1 MKMPNMLQSAM
12 LQTVATSAIVM
23 SAFVAAPAYAQEAA
37 ADEAGIGE
45 IVVTAQRREQS
56 IQDVALSVTAIGGE
70 KLAAAGVVDISKL
83 DQLVPG
89 LQLGQSGNDAR
100 PAIRGARTENVSV
113 QQDPVIGFFVDG
125 IYRSR
130 TSQAL
135 AAFVDTNRV
144 EVLRGPQ
151 GTLYGRNTF
160 GGAINII
167 SNAPSDRLELGANLT
182 VGNFK
187 QFRLDGFA
195 NLPITNTLFLR
206 VSGAIDQHDGYV
218 KNTFDRSNDIKD
230 KKERYIRAQL
240 RFEPSDEA
248 DATIRASYWKQG
260 GNGASDFGYFNAGT
274 PIDPNATAPFTF
286 AEVVGSSLSRVNT
299 RVGAGNLPSDAGP
312 YSIAR
317 DTLFDLDTE
326 QKTLDFESNID
337 LGIAN
342 AKVLV
347 GYADFSSTRT
357 ADADLSILPSGF
369 EAQIDEAET
378 FTQEVQLSSTGKGP
392 LKWTVGAYHLT
403 DKVLGVFLFDRIF
416 ATNAMNRPIIGTP
429 AAAGSDFNS
438 RAIIQTD
445 ALAFYG
451 EATYSILDNV
461 RVTGGVRYSRD
472 EKDFRRQTN
481 ANYVLPIVFTTPSF
495 FDSQT
500 FEKVTWRGGAEFD
513 VGADHLLYATASSG
527 FQSGGFNNSADAVT
541 GGASFDEQT
550 VVAYEIGSKN
560 KFFDGKLIANL
571 AIFQNDFKGL
581 LAQEFVTVGTTV
593 LSIST
598 NAGAARA
605 RGAELELKLRAADG
619 LDLNAQ
625 IAINDAKFGRYLLA
639 EPVSGQ
645 TVDLRG
651 GRIPLSPKFAAGFG
665 AEYNIDLGNNG
676 NVIPQFNI
684 NYSSSYSTND
694 IDYRFGNQKAYTKID
709 LSLTYEAPNS
719 NFYFQAYGRNVTNEA
734 VLNRTVRFGQ
744 NAIAQNFGDP
754 ATFGIRIGI
763 RN

>member
-1 MKMPNMLQSAM
+1 MKLSKLSLLATTAPLAAM
-12 LQTVATSAIVM
+12 LVTT
-23 SAFVAAPAYAQEAA
+23 PLYAQEAA
-37 ADEAGIGE
+37 AEEESGIGE

-167 SNAPSDRLELGANLT
+167 SNAPTNDLGLGANLT

-195 NLPITNTLFLR
+195 NLPISETLFLR
-206 VSGAIDQHDGYV
+206 ISGAIDQHDGYV

-286 AEVVGSSLSRVNT
+286 AEVLNSSLRRVNA

-317 DTLFDLDTE
+317 DTQFDLDTE

-337 LGIAN
+337 FGIAN

-347 GYADFSSTRT
+347 GYADFTSTRT

-378 FTQEVQLSSTGKGP
+378 FTQELQLSSTGKGP
-392 LKWTVGAYHLT
+392 LKWTIGAYHLV
-403 DKVLGVFLFDRIF
+403 DKVVGIFLFDRIF
-416 ATNAMNRPIIGTP
+416 ATDSATNRPIVGTP

-472 EKDFRRQTN
+472 KKDFRRQTN
-481 ANYVLPIVFTTPSF
+481 SNYVLPIAFTTPSF

-513 VGADHLLYATASSG
+513 LGADHLLYATASSG

-560 KFFDGKLIANL
+560 KFLDGKLIANL

-625 IAINDAKFGRYLLA
+625 FAINDAKFGRYLLA

-651 GRIPLSPKFAAGFG
+651 SRIPLSPKFTAGFG
-665 AEYNIDLGNNG
+665 AEYSIDLGDTG
-676 NVIPQFNI
+676 KVIPQFNI
-684 NYSSSYSTND
+684 N
-694 IDYRFGNQKAYTKID
+694 Q
-709 LSLTYEAPNS
+709 
-719 NFYFQAYGRNVTNEA
+719 
-734 VLNRTVRFGQ
+734 
-744 NAIAQNFGDP
+744 
-754 ATFGIRIGI
+754 
-763 RN
+763 